1 MRWRSASTLSTDRG
15 SFGRQLP
22 GRRAL
27 LTWVLPQVVPWLLDL
42 ATRNQQ
48 LACYRHAVINAAAG
62 RVLDAGYMPGP
73 KPWTF
78 IYQGSGKVERRQIS
92 PYIHR
97 LPTPPGPL

>member
-1 MRWRSASTLSTDRG
+1 MGFYPEL
-15 SFGRQLP
+15 
-22 GRRAL
+22 
-27 LTWVLPQVVPWLLDL
+27 VLPWLLDL
-42 ATRNQQ
+42 ATRNRQ
-48 LACYRHAVINAAAG
+48 LAGYRHAVINAARG
-62 RVLDAGYMPGP
+62 RVLEAGYMPGP